1 MAVPLVALAATSE
14 TSYSQTNVLDDLK
27 SSTVG
32 GAPFDVKDYPYN
44 AAKDAQIIHFVEYCY
59 SYREN
64 MQENYGLYIYVY
76 NPKGQSFSENN
87 KLNKIQMAVSYDA
100 DGNPTDVTEQ
110 DIQDFCLDLPRY
122 KRPRRY
128 IFADVPRNSTGKIDK
143 PALRKR
149 YGVAN
154 LVAEETT
161 G

>member
-1 MAVPLVALAATSE
+1 MKALSVRIAAFALTVIILFGTVFMAVPLVALAATSE

-44 AAKDAQIIHFVEYCY
+44 PAKDAQIIHFVEYCY

-100 DGNPTDVTEQ
+100 DGNPTSYDKFALE
-110 DIQDFCLDLPRY
+110 FCN
-122 KRPRRY
+122 K
-128 IFADVPRNSTGKIDK
+128 STGELKKNRVLQRMYRI
-143 PALRKR
+143 A
-149 YGVAN
+149 
-154 LVAEETT
+154 
-161 G
+161 